1 MENKCNSTDQT
12 GIEKTEVSIP
22 HNFLLIKKQIEQ
34 ASRHSKLIKYLND
47 LISNCESS
55 IQLCRS
61 ILQFDTFLHFKTI
74 NIFIHEKGLTTAINH
89 EINLNEVKTK
99 NLKVNDFNS
108 LFQSIKKSKNRS
120 YGQSNL
126 KGTFF
131 EMIGTFMARE
141 FSLKKYNIILVISR
155 NDFLPQTD
163 EEKEDFDSLIKV
175 ISPYLEVVLEHELER
190 SIIHKSQLVLSLL
203 PLYLEYF
210 KDKNEG
216 ETKLPS
222 GRSLNI
228 TSNENYKI
236 DSADVYHQERVS
248 LLGELLNTL
257 KHELSNP
264 LFGLQLSVDL
274 LRQDIE
280 DKDTLELLDEA
291 SISVK
296 RSQSIITDF
305 SNLYTN
311 ENKSMVID
319 LEKIINEVF
328 TLTKSE
334 SRAVF
339 KTYECNIDEENI
351 KNLKILNPTWLV
363 QILFNLIV
371 NSAQALNE
379 SKTEVPQ
386 IKLRVDREE
395 DNLYIH
401 IIDNGPGIEK
411 EKIEKVFSPFYTTK
425 EKGTG
430 LGLAICQTLAKKLNG
445 ELSYVPNESGAH
457 FKLKLPYENIIN

>member
-1 MENKCNSTDQT
+1 MENKCNSTIKT
-12 GIEKTEVSIP
+12 GIKKAEVTTP
-22 HNFLLIKKQIEQ
+22 HNFLLIKKEIERT
-34 ASRHSKLIKYLND
+34 SKHSKIIQYLNQN
-47 LISNCESS
+47 ISSCENS
-55 IQLCRS
+55 IQLCRQ
-61 ILQFDTFLHFKTI
+61 ILKFETFLHFKTI

-89 EINLNEVKTK
+89 EIDENDVKTK
-99 NLKVNDFNS
+99 NIKVSDFNS
-108 LFQSIKKSKNRS
+108 LFQSIKKSKNRT

-141 FSLKKYNIILVISR
+141 FSLKKYNVIFVLSR
-155 NDFLPQTD
+155 NDFLPQTNI
-163 EEKEDFDSLIKV
+163 EKEHFDSLIKI
-175 ISPYLEVVLEHELER
+175 ISPYLETVLEHELER
-190 SIIHKSQLVLSLL
+190 SMIHKSQLVLSLL

-210 KDKNEG
+210 KNSNEG
-216 ETKLPS
+216 ATKLPS
-222 GRSLNI
+222 GRSVNI
-228 TSNENYKI
+228 TSNEEYKI

-274 LRQDIE
+274 LRQDIH
-280 DKDTLELLDEA
+280 DTDTLELLDEA
-291 SISVK
+291 SNSIR

-311 ENKSMVID
+311 ENKPTVID

-339 KTYECNIDEENI
+339 KTYECNVDDKLLKGI
-351 KNLKILNPTWLV
+351 KVLNPTWLV

-379 SKTEVPQ
+379 SKVEVPE
-386 IKLRVDREE
+386 IKLIVDKTEN
-395 DNLYIH
+395 DL
-401 IIDNGPGIEK
+401 IINIVDNGPGINK
-411 EKIEKVFSPFYTTK
+411 DQVEKIFNPFFTTK

-430 LGLAICQTLAKKLNG
+430 LGLAICKTLAKKLNG
-445 ELSYVPNESGAH
+445 ELSYVENDNGAQ
-457 FKLKLPYENIIN
+457 FKLRLPYENITN

>member
-1 MENKCNSTDQT
+1 MENKCDSS
-12 GIEKTEVSIP
+12 IEASVKKAEIATP
-22 HNFLLIKKQIEQ
+22 HNFLLIKKEIERTSKH
-34 ASRHSKLIKYLND
+34 SRVIQYLNQN
-47 LISNCESS
+47 ISNCENS
-55 IQLCRS
+55 IQLCRL
-61 ILQFDTFLHFKTI
+61 ILNFETFHHFKTI

-89 EINLNEVKTK
+89 EIDDNNVKTK
-99 NLKVNDFNS
+99 NIKVNDFNS
-108 LFQSIKKSKNRS
+108 LFQSIKKSKNRT

-141 FSLKKYNIILVISR
+141 FSLKKYNVIFVLSR
-155 NDFLPQTD
+155 NDFLPQTT
-163 EEKEDFDSLIKV
+163 EEKDNFDSLIKV
-175 ISPYLEVVLEHELER
+175 VSPYFEIVLEHELER

-210 KDKNEG
+210 KDINEG
-216 ETKLPS
+216 NIKLPS
-222 GRSLNI
+222 GRSINI
-228 TSNENYKI
+228 TSNEDYKI

-274 LRQDIE
+274 LSQDIE
-280 DKDTLELLDEA
+280 DNDTRELLEEA
-291 SISVK
+291 SNSIR

-311 ENKSMVID
+311 EKKSTFID

-339 KTYECNIDEENI
+339 KTYECNVEDNMLKNI
-351 KNLKILNPTWLV
+351 KILNPTWLV

-379 SKTEVPQ
+379 SKVSVPE
-386 IKLRVDREE
+386 IKLIVDRQ
-395 DNLYIH
+395 DNMLSID
-401 IIDNGPGIEK
+401 ILDNGPGINSEQI
-411 EKIEKVFSPFYTTK
+411 EKIFNPFYTTK

-430 LGLAICQTLAKKLNG
+430 LGLAICHTLAKKLNG
-445 ELSYVPNESGAH
+445 ELTFVPNDKGAQ
-457 FKLKLPYENIIN
+457 FKLLLPYENTTN

>member
-1 MENKCNSTDQT
+1 
-12 GIEKTEVSIP
+12 
-22 HNFLLIKKQIEQ
+22 
-34 ASRHSKLIKYLND
+34 
-47 LISNCESS
+47 
-55 IQLCRS
+55 
-61 ILQFDTFLHFKTI
+61 
-74 NIFIHEKGLTTAINH
+74 
-89 EINLNEVKTK
+89 LNEVKTK
-99 NLKVNDFNS
+99 NIKVNDFNT
-108 LFQSIKKSKNRS
+108 LFQSIKKSKNRT
-120 YGQSNL
+120 YGQSSL

-141 FSLKKYNIILVISR
+141 FSLRKYNIILVISR
-155 NDFLPQTD
+155 NDFLPQTED
-163 EEKEDFDSLIKV
+163 EKEDFDSLIKV

-190 SIIHKSQLVLSLL
+190 SVIHKSQLVLSLL
-203 PLYLEYF
+203 PIYLEYF
-210 KDKNEG
+210 KDSNEG
-216 ETKLPS
+216 QTKLPS

-228 TSNENYKI
+228 TSNEDYKI

-274 LRQDIE
+274 LRQDIQ
-280 DKDTLELLDEA
+280 DPDTQELLNEA
-291 SISVK
+291 SNSVR

-311 ENKSMVID
+311 ENKSTVID

-339 KTYECNIDEENI
+339 KTYECNVDEKVI
-351 KNLKILNPTWLV
+351 KDIKILNPTWLV

-379 SKTEVPQ
+379 SKVAVPE
-386 IKLRVDREE
+386 IKLVVDKV
-395 DNLYIH
+395 DNNLFLH
-401 IIDNGPGIEK
+401 VIDNGPGISSEQA
-411 EKIEKVFSPFYTTK
+411 EKIFNPFFTTK

-430 LGLAICQTLAKKLNG
+430 LGLAICHTLAKKLEG
-445 ELSYVPNESGAH
+445 ELTYENNNNGAH
-457 FKLKLPYENIIN
+457 FKLRLPYENITN